1 MASKAA
7 WVMAMRIIRVNS
19 AANVGQKMDSK
30 RVKNQSSIAFKV
42 TNLRVVWKH
51 IHPEYRYEACE
62 GGIAEN
68 GRLDVLKLVHA
79 DDGCPS
85 FSARWDQRPDELDI
99 DIHHPSDAVVD
110 DFKGG
115 KNGYRGHHTK
125 QFDGLNSRTFEVIIK
140 TPEGLIFDG
149 TASFALH
156 ANSFLPKKLK

>member
-1 MASKAA
+1 
-7 WVMAMRIIRVNS
+7 
-19 AANVGQKMDSK
+19 MDSK
-30 RVKNQSSIAFKV
+30 RVRNQSGIAFKV
-42 TNLRVVWKH
+42 SNLHVVRKY

-62 GGIAEN
+62 GDIAEN
-68 GRLDVLKLVHA
+68 GRLDVLKLVRA

-125 QFDGLNSRTFEVIIK
+125 QSDDPNSRTFEIIIE

-149 TASFALH
+149 TASFTL
-156 ANSFLPKKLK
+156 NRQFLSCERAKLGDYPEATVVRADRNCD